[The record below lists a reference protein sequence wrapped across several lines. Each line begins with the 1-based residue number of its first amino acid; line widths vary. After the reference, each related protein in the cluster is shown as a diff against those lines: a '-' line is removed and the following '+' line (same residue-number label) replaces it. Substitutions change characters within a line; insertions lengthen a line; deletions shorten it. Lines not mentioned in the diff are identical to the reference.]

1 MAYGM
6 INTIAFLI
14 LNIKDYL
21 EELEKPK
28 TYVIF
33 GIIAVVQISLFLIFK
48 LIFFSLIY
56 DADEK

>member
-56 DADEK
+56 DAD